1 MAPSNKSILQ
11 RIEEAEVK
19 IQGLTGLGAATQ
31 NIQAAQRQTLGILAA
46 LIQEVGE
53 TLLGEQGGEKL
64 DRKIH
69 ERLLEQQR
77 QFVQGKIA
85 DQRRTLQAL
94 IDAGQIVPGQAVTEN
109 SILVLQESL
118 VTKTGEGEAAVET
131 KKVQQEYLQMHIA
144 QLFQENQKI
153 GEELVGKS
161 VGYEF
166 RDGDY
171 ELKVLALYEPKTVS
185 PLTESSGEAEVPPA
199 PAPTTD
205 TTELPVVESEVKEP
219 A

>member
-19 IQGLTGLGAATQ
+19 IQGIVGLGAATQ
-31 NIQAAQRQTLGILAA
+31 NIQSAQRQTLAILAA

-53 TLLGEQGGEKL
+53 TLLGENGGEKL

-77 QFVQGKIA
+77 QYVQGKIGEQK
-85 DQRRTLQAL
+85 QRLAAL
-94 IDAGQIVPGQAVTEN
+94 VENGQIVPGASVTKD
-109 SILVLQESL
+109 SILVLQESTI
-118 VTKTGEGEAAVET
+118 VKVKEGDAEVEA
-131 KKVQQEYLQMHIA
+131 KKVQQEYLQLHIF
-144 QLFQENQKI
+144 QLLQENQKI
-153 GEELVGKS
+153 GEDLLGKS

-171 ELKVLALYEPKTVS
+171 ELKVLEIFEPKAAEPAADLPSEDPTQVVGGS
-185 PLTESSGEAEVPPA
+185 TEA
-199 PAPTTD
+199 PQAP
-205 TTELPVVESEVKEP
+205 ESEAKDP

>member
-19 IQGLTGLGAATQ
+19 IQGLTGIGAATQ
-31 NIQAAQRQTLGILAA
+31 NIQAAQRQTLAILAA

-85 DQRRTLQAL
+85 DQRRTLQGL
-94 IDAGQIVPGQAVTEN
+94 IDGGQVVPGQAVTEK

-161 VGYEF
+161 TGYEF
-166 RDGDY
+166 RDDDY
-171 ELKVLALYEPKTVS
+171 ELKVLAIYEPKTVS
-185 PLTESSGEAEVPPA
+185 PLTDSSSEESKGEEA
-199 PAPTTD
+199 PAPTET
-205 TTELPVVESEVKEP
+205 PAAESEVKEP